1 MVMVQASPAQCSVLT
16 RDDALKLL
24 NHQCKALNSLKVNC
38 VYLVSRLDLVGLVV
52 GQLLLVEIHLVVLLV
67 VVMARVVG
75 QLGARYQVGVIV
87 AVVGCYKAISIFQGH
102 GLQLISRN
110 IDRVRHFCMESSP
123 CLCRVWC
130 ILWCC
135 GL

>member
-52 GQLLLVEIHLVVLLV
+52 GQLLLVEIDLVMLLV
-67 VVMARVVG
+67 VVVVLARVVG

-87 AVVGCYKAISIFQGH
+87 AVVGCYKEITRI
-102 GLQLISRN
+102 
-110 IDRVRHFCMESSP
+110 
-123 CLCRVWC
+123 
-130 ILWCC
+130 
-135 GL
+135 

>member
-24 NHQCKALNSLKVNC
+24 SHQSKALNSFQMNC
-38 VYLVSRLDLVGLVV
+38 ANLVSGLDLVGLVV
-52 GQLLLVEIHLVVLLV
+52 GQLLLVEIDLVVLLV

-87 AVVGCYKAISIFQGH
+87 AMVGC
-102 GLQLISRN
+102 
-110 IDRVRHFCMESSP
+110 
-123 CLCRVWC
+123 
-130 ILWCC
+130 
-135 GL
+135 

>member
-16 RDDALKLL
+16 GDDALKLL

-52 GQLLLVEIHLVVLLV
+52 GQLLLVEIDLVVLLV

-75 QLGARYQVGVIV
+75 QLGARYQVGVVV
-87 AVVGCYKAISIFQGH
+87 AMVGCYKVMTKI
-102 GLQLISRN
+102 
-110 IDRVRHFCMESSP
+110 
-123 CLCRVWC
+123 
-130 ILWCC
+130 
-135 GL
+135 